1 MALSTYS
8 FADAWRASRPALLAA
23 LAGAAYVG
31 TGCASGA
38 RPPEMH
44 TSVRVEPA
52 SPGLASGLAGASQPV
67 QAAMPVSAAGSAA
80 TELPPL
86 PTGGPGPA
94 LAAAPERRL
103 LAVDLPAGTPI
114 ATAVA
119 QIGQQYGLSVAV
131 DPAVSGTVQARLRN
145 VSLADAL
152 DHILTPNHA
161 RYQVQG
167 GVLRVVPVRMEMRT
181 FTLDYVA
188 ISRVGTM
195 STVVQRRLSNATD
208 QTIPGASATAGFN
221 ANAGADG
228 DVLTAQS
235 ISDVWSDIRVA
246 LTGIMRAG
254 QPGAGTAE
262 SNAPSPAAGTGS
274 APFASGPQTSSTS
287 FPDGSVLIVSPSA
300 GLITVTAMPD
310 KIAAVER
317 YIADFQASVLRQVMI
332 SAKIVEV
339 RLDKEAHFG
348 IDWSAVTGAA
358 SKSFGVTLRSDSTTV
373 TTGNTGNVNFTFTG
387 GTTTINAVLTALESQ
402 GDVRV
407 LSNEQTTALNNQR
420 AIFQVTTDE
429 VFFSVTRTP
438 LIGPNGS
445 VISLQSSV
453 VPQQVSV
460 GVVLDVLPQ
469 ISADNILTMDI
480 RPAVT
485 NITSVATITLSDETT
500 ASAPNIA
507 RREGDTIARLR
518 AGETMMIGGLVQS
531 RTDKTVSGIPVL
543 KDLPGIGKA
552 FQHIDNVESR
562 SELVVFLTP
571 TIITGQPVVG
581 R

>member
-1 MALSTYS
+1 MVIAFSNRSSGRATAGALVAV
-8 FADAWRASRPALLAA
+8 FAAGC
-23 LAGAAYVG
+23 AGAAR
-31 TGCASGA
+31 A
-38 RPPEMH
+38 PELH
-44 TSVRVEPA
+44 TSVRVEPTAAAAAAGVPA
-52 SPGLASGLAGASQPV
+52 SQVVQASTPPADARLPDLPVLPTSGL
-67 QAAMPVSAAGSAA
+67 
-80 TELPPL
+80 
-86 PTGGPGPA
+86 GPA
-94 LAAAPERRL
+94 LASAPERRL
-103 LAVDLPAGTPI
+103 LEVNFPAGTSI

-119 QIGQQYGLSVAV
+119 QIGRQYGLSVAV
-131 DPAVSGTVQARLRN
+131 DPAVQGTVHANLRN
-145 VSLADAL
+145 VSLTDAL
-152 DHILTPNHA
+152 DHIVPANVA

-167 GVLRVVPVRMEMRT
+167 GVLRVVPIRMEMRT

-195 STVVQRRLSNATD
+195 STVVQRRLSNNTNLS
-208 QTIPGASATAGFN
+208 IPGSGTTANSAAASG
-221 ANAGADG
+221 DG

-235 ISDVWSDIRVA
+235 ISDVWADIRVA

-254 QPGAGTAE
+254 QPASAAQPE
-262 SNAPSPAAGTGS
+262 DNAPSAGGASSAAAGAANTNGVG
-274 APFASGPQTSSTS
+274 SGPQASSTS
-287 FPDGSVLIVSPSA
+287 FADGSVLIVSPSS

-310 KIAAVER
+310 KIASVER
-317 YIADFQASVLRQVMI
+317 YIADFQSSVLRQVMI

-339 RLDKEAHFG
+339 KLDKEAHFG
-348 IDWSAVTGAA
+348 IDWSIVTGAA
-358 SKSFGVTLRSDSTTV
+358 SNKFGVTLRNDSTTV
-373 TTGNTGNVNFTFTG
+373 STGNTGNVNFTFAG

-420 AIFQVTTDE
+420 AIFQVTSDE
-429 VFFSVTRTP
+429 VFFSVNRTP

-445 VISLQSSV
+445 VISVQSSV
-453 VPQQVSV
+453 TPQQISV

-485 NITSVATITLSDETT
+485 NVTSVATVSLSDGTT

-518 AGETMMIGGLVQS
+518 SGETMMIGGLVQT
-531 RTDKTVSGIPVL
+531 RTDNTVSGVPGL
-543 KDLPGIGKA
+543 KDIPFFGKA
-552 FQHIDNVESR
+552 FQHVDKIESR

>member
-1 MALSTYS
+1 VA
-8 FADAWRASRPALLAA
+8 
-23 LAGAAYVG
+23 
-31 TGCASGA
+31 CASGA
-38 RPPEMH
+38 GAPELH
-44 TSVRVEPA
+44 TTVRVEPTA
-52 SPGLASGLAGASQPV
+52 ATQSAEAGAPRSV
-67 QAAMPVSAAGSAA
+67 AAAP
-80 TELPPL
+80 EPRLPDLPPS
-86 PTGGPGPA
+86 GPGPA
-94 LAAAPERRL
+94 LASAPERRL
-103 LAVDLPAGTPI
+103 LEVNIPDGTPI
-114 ATAVA
+114 AAAVS
-119 QIGQQYGLSVAV
+119 QIGRQYGLSVSV
-131 DPAVSGTVQARLRN
+131 DPAVQGTVHANLRN
-145 VSLADAL
+145 VSLEDAL
-152 DHILTPNHA
+152 DHIVTPHRA
-161 RYQVQG
+161 RYQVQN
-167 GVLRVVPVRMEMRT
+167 GVLRVVPIRMEMRT

-195 STVVQRRLSNATD
+195 STVVQRRLSNVTD
-208 QTIPGASATAGFN
+208 QGIPGASASGLN
-221 ANAGADG
+221 GSNGSLVSADG

-235 ISDVWSDIRVA
+235 ISDIWTDIRVA

-254 QPGAGTAE
+254 QPSAAVQPQDNPQTAGAA
-262 SNAPSPAAGTGS
+262 NAAAQNGMGS
-274 APFASGPQTSSTS
+274 APQASSTS

-339 RLDKEAHFG
+339 KLDKEAHFG
-348 IDWSAVTGAA
+348 IDWSVVTGAA
-358 SKSFGVTLRSDSTTV
+358 SNKFGVTLRSDSTTV
-373 TTGNTGNVNFTFTG
+373 STGNTGNVNFTFTG

-420 AIFQVTTDE
+420 AIFQVTSDE
-429 VFFSVTRTP
+429 VFFSVNRTP

-445 VISLQSSV
+445 VISVQSSV
-453 VPQQVSV
+453 TPQQVSV

-485 NITSVATITLSDETT
+485 NVISVATVSLSDGTT

-518 AGETMMIGGLVQS
+518 SGETMMIGGLVQS
-531 RTDKTVSGIPVL
+531 RTDKTVSGIPGL
-543 KDLPGIGKA
+543 KDLPLIGKA

>member
-1 MALSTYS
+1 MSSS
-8 FADAWRASRPALLAA
+8 FGRRTLWLAA
-23 LAGAAYVG
+23 GVL
-31 TGCASGA
+31 TSGCATAA
-38 RPPEMH
+38 RSPEVH
-44 TSVRVEPA
+44 TSVRVEPTTA
-52 SPGLASGLAGASQPV
+52 AAVGGAPTTRVV
-67 QAAMPVSAAGSAA
+67 QSAAPAA
-80 TELPPL
+80 SETALPDL
-86 PTGGPGPA
+86 PALPASVSGPA
-94 LAAAPERRL
+94 LASAPERRL
-103 LAVDLPAGTPI
+103 LEVDIPAGTPI
-114 ATAVA
+114 AAAVA
-119 QIGQQYGLSVAV
+119 QIGREYGLSVSV
-131 DPAVSGTVQARLRN
+131 DPQVQGTVHANLRN
-145 VSLADAL
+145 VSLTDAL
-152 DHILTPNHA
+152 DHIVPANQA

-167 GVLRVVPVRMEMRT
+167 NVLRVVPIHMEMKT
-181 FTLDYVA
+181 FALDYVA
-188 ISRVGTM
+188 ISRVGSM
-195 STVVQRRLSNATD
+195 STVVQRRLSNNASLS
-208 QTIPGASATAGFN
+208 IPGASATGLNGAAGTLSS
-221 ANAGADG
+221 DG

-246 LTGIMRAG
+246 LTGIMRVGLPATA
-254 QPGAGTAE
+254 QAEQTAEASANAAAPGAVQGGIAI
-262 SNAPSPAAGTGS
+262 GG
-274 APFASGPQTSSTS
+274 GPQASSTS
-287 FPDGSVLIVSPSA
+287 FADGSVLIVSPSA

-310 KIAAVER
+310 KLAAVER

-332 SAKIVEV
+332 NAKIVEV
-339 RLDKEAHFG
+339 KLDRESHFG
-348 IDWSAVTGAA
+348 IDWSLVTGSA
-358 SKSFGVTLRSDSTTV
+358 SNKFGIVLRNDSTIRS
-373 TTGNTGNVNFTFTG
+373 TGNTGNVAFTFTG

-420 AIFQVTTDE
+420 AIFQVTSDE

-445 VISLQSSV
+445 VISLQSEV
-453 VPQQVSV
+453 IPQQVSV

-485 NITSVATITLSDETT
+485 NVTSVATVSLPDGTS

-531 RTDKTVSGIPVL
+531 RTDKTVSGIPGL
-543 KDLPGIGKA
+543 KDIPFIGKA

>member
-1 MALSTYS
+1 MSMYLSKYS
-8 FADAWRASRPALLAA
+8 LARRGSRFAVCVAA
-23 LAGAAYVG
+23 TLSV
-31 TGCASGA
+31 GCASVA
-38 RPPEMH
+38 PSPEMH
-44 TSVRVEPA
+44 TTVRVEPA
-52 SPGLASGLAGASQPV
+52 TAAKIAGAPAAQVV
-67 QAAMPVSAAGSAA
+67 QSAAPAA
-80 TELPPL
+80 TAPAPELPSL
-86 PTGGPGPA
+86 PMSGPGPA
-94 LAAAPERRL
+94 LASAPERRL
-103 LAVDLPAGTPI
+103 LEVNIPAGTPI

-119 QIGQQYGLSVAV
+119 QIGHQYGLSVAV
-131 DPAVSGTVQARLRN
+131 DPDVRGTVQANLRN
-145 VSLADAL
+145 VSLNDAL
-152 DHILTPNHA
+152 DHIVLPNRA

-167 GVLRVVPVRMEMRT
+167 GVLRVVPIRMEMRT

-195 STVVQRRLSNATD
+195 STVVQRRLSNNTD
-208 QTIPGASATAGFN
+208 ASIAGAGAGGINTNSAA
-221 ANAGADG
+221 ADG

-246 LTGIMRAG
+246 LTGIMRSG
-254 QPGAGTAE
+254 QRAPVTDE
-262 SNAPSPAAGTGS
+262 NAPVTAAPSGS
-274 APFASGPQTSSTS
+274 LAAQGGSSIGSGPQASSTP
-287 FPDGSVLIVSPSA
+287 FADGSALIISPAA

-310 KIAAVER
+310 KIASVER

-339 RLDKEAHFG
+339 KLDKEAHFG
-348 IDWSAVTGAA
+348 IDWSVVTGAA
-358 SKSFGVTLRSDSTTV
+358 SKSFGVTLRNDSSTV
-373 TTGNTGNVNFTFTG
+373 TTGNTGNVNFTFSG

-420 AIFQVTTDE
+420 AIFQVTSDE
-429 VFFSVTRTP
+429 VFFSVSRTP

-453 VPQQVSV
+453 IPQQVSV

-485 NITSVATITLSDETT
+485 NVTSIATVSLADGTQ

-531 RTDKTVSGIPVL
+531 RTDKTVSGIPFL
-543 KDLPGIGKA
+543 KDIPFFGKA

-571 TIITGQPVVG
+571 TIITSQPVVG

>member
-1 MALSTYS
+1 MFGLTVAVG
-8 FADAWRASRPALLAA
+8 LA
-23 LAGAAYVG
+23 
-31 TGCASGA
+31 GCASAA
-38 RPPEMH
+38 RAPEMH

-52 SPGLASGLAGASQPV
+52 TPAAAAPTTRVVQSAPPATEAALPDLPTLPASVSGPTLAS
-67 QAAMPVSAAGSAA
+67 
-80 TELPPL
+80 
-86 PTGGPGPA
+86 
-94 LAAAPERRL
+94 APERRL
-103 LAVDLPAGTPI
+103 LEVNIPPGTPI

-119 QIGQQYGLSVAV
+119 QIGREYGLSVSV
-131 DPAVSGTVQARLRN
+131 DPAVQGTVQANLRN
-145 VSLADAL
+145 VSLTDAL
-152 DHILTPNHA
+152 DHIVPANQA
-161 RYQVQG
+161 RYQLQG
-167 GVLRVVPVRMEMRT
+167 GVLRVVPIRMEMKT

-188 ISRVGTM
+188 ISRVGSM
-195 STVVQRRLSNATD
+195 STVVQRRLSNNASLS
-208 QTIPGASATAGFN
+208 IPGASVVGLNGMASTLN
-221 ANAGADG
+221 PDG

-246 LTGIMRAG
+246 LTGILRAG
-254 QPGAGTAE
+254 LPPTQTEQTTEVPV
-262 SNAPSPAAGTGS
+262 S
-274 APFASGPQTSSTS
+274 APAGAVQSGVAVGGPQASSTS
-287 FPDGSVLIVSPSA
+287 FADGSVLIVSPSA

-310 KIAAVER
+310 KLAAVER

-332 SAKIVEV
+332 NAKIVEV
-339 RLDKEAHFG
+339 KLDRESHFG
-348 IDWSAVTGAA
+348 IDWSVVTGSA
-358 SKSFGVTLRSDSTTV
+358 SNKLGIVLRSDSTIRS
-373 TTGNTGNVNFTFTG
+373 TGNAGNVAFTFTG

-420 AIFQVTTDE
+420 AIFQVTSDE

-445 VISLQSSV
+445 VISLQSEV
-453 VPQQVSV
+453 IPQQVSV

-485 NITSVATITLSDETT
+485 NVTSVATVSLPDGTS

-518 AGETMMIGGLVQS
+518 AGETMMIGGLVQT
-531 RTDKTVSGIPVL
+531 RTDKTVSGIPGL
-543 KDLPGIGKA
+543 KDIPFIGKA

>member
-1 MALSTYS
+1 MMSSS
-8 FADAWRASRPALLAA
+8 FGRRTLCLT
-23 LAGAAYVG
+23 AGVLTA
-31 TGCASGA
+31 GCASAA
-38 RPPEMH
+38 RSPDVH
-44 TSVRVEPA
+44 TSVRVEPTTAAAAVPTARVVPSAPLATSETALPDLPALPA
-52 SPGLASGLAGASQPV
+52 S
-67 QAAMPVSAAGSAA
+67 VS
-80 TELPPL
+80 
-86 PTGGPGPA
+86 GPA
-94 LAAAPERRL
+94 LASAPERRL
-103 LAVDLPAGTPI
+103 LEVDIPAGTPI

-119 QIGQQYGLSVAV
+119 QIGREYGLSVSV
-131 DPAVSGTVQARLRN
+131 DPQVQGTVHANLRN
-145 VSLADAL
+145 VSLTDAL
-152 DHILTPNHA
+152 DHIVPANQA

-167 GVLRVVPVRMEMRT
+167 GVLRVVPIHMEMKT
-181 FTLDYVA
+181 FALDYVA
-188 ISRVGTM
+188 ISRVGSM
-195 STVVQRRLSNATD
+195 STVVQRRLSNNVSLG
-208 QTIPGASATAGFN
+208 IPGAAAAGLN
-221 ANAGADG
+221 GTGALSSDG

-235 ISDVWSDIRVA
+235 ISDVWADIRVA
-246 LTGIMRAG
+246 LTGIMRVGLPPAAQG
-254 QPGAGTAE
+254 QQTAE
-262 SNAPSPAAGTGS
+262 ASASAAGPAV
-274 APFASGPQTSSTS
+274 APGGVAIGGGPQTSSTS
-287 FPDGSVLIVSPSA
+287 FADGSVLIVSPSA

-310 KIAAVER
+310 KLAAVER

-332 SAKIVEV
+332 NAKIVEV
-339 RLDKEAHFG
+339 KLDRESHFG
-348 IDWSAVTGAA
+348 IDWSVVTGSA
-358 SKSFGVTLRSDSTTV
+358 SNKFGIVLRNDSTIRS
-373 TTGNTGNVNFTFTG
+373 TGNTGNVAFTFTG

-420 AIFQVTTDE
+420 AIFQVTSDE

-445 VISLQSSV
+445 VISLQSEV
-453 VPQQVSV
+453 IPQQVSV

-485 NITSVATITLSDETT
+485 NVTSVATVSLPDGTS

-507 RREGDTIARLR
+507 RREGDTVARLR

-531 RTDKTVSGIPVL
+531 RTDKTVSGIPGL
-543 KDLPGIGKA
+543 KDIPFIGKV
-552 FQHIDNVESR
+552 FQRIDNVESR